1 MNDAAGKQKAS
12 AKPHF
17 FLSYAHM
24 PPVGTRNPNSR
35 VSQFYEDLCE
45 AVLQLT
51 PLPTAD
57 PVGFMDE
64 TMHQGDNW
72 AVKISEALATC
83 RVFVPLYHPRL
94 FRSTPC
100 GQEWYT
106 FAQRAANAPGGT
118 AQNSAIV
125 PVLWVGMREG
135 ALPQVASAVQFNHS
149 SFPRAYA
156 EDGLYALMAQR
167 HHQGLYE
174 KVVYKLA
181 RRIVEVALETVVPVV
196 EPVDF
201 TTNPSAFPGR
211 SPADELTIAV
221 LAFKDSEVPAH
232 RDRGYYGARRTDW
245 QPYVRGGDAA
255 LAEKAAQL
263 ARQCDL
269 NPTIHEFELAAP
281 RLMELERPQGPGVLL
296 VDRWVLQDPQ
306 RCALVRE
313 FARRNPAWV
322 AVVEPWNR
330 DDPQCAA
337 ETGSLA
343 ALSEQVLRQRGG
355 SVRPSFRPVAGDGA
369 DPEGVPTASD
379 FGLAFQHAAIRAQKA
394 YKERALPRPP
404 VTGESRPRLRDAFGD
419 AGRPSQNRYADPH
432 ADPGPPLENDEHDRE
447 FDEQDEHDGEFD
459 PDLDG
464 EFDEDDEGGDH
475 DV

>member
-1 MNDAAGKQKAS
+1 MNDAEGGRTAS

-24 PPVGTRNPNSR
+24 PTVGSRNPNLR

-64 TMHQGDNW
+64 TMHQGENW
-72 AVKISEALATC
+72 ALKISEALATC

-106 FAQRAANAPGGT
+106 FARRAANAPGGPAHNT
-118 AQNSAIV
+118 AIV

-135 ALPQVASAVQFNHS
+135 ALPSVAAEVQYNHS
-149 SFPRAYA
+149 SMPRAYT

-167 HHQGLYE
+167 HNQGLYE

-181 RRIVEVALETVVPVV
+181 RRIVDVALETVVPVV

-201 TTNPSAFPGR
+201 TTNPSAFPSR

-221 LAFKDSEVPAH
+221 LSFKDTEVPGH
-232 RDRGYYGARRTDW
+232 RDPGWYGALRTDW
-245 QPYVRGGDAA
+245 QPYVRGGDTT

-269 NPTIHEFELAAP
+269 NPTVHEFDARAEL
-281 RLMELERPQGPGVLL
+281 LMELEQPQGPGVVLL
-296 VDRWVLQDPQ
+296 DRWVLQDPH
-306 RCALVRE
+306 RAALVAE

-322 AVVEPWNR
+322 TVVEPWNR

-337 ETGSLA
+337 EADALA
-343 ALSEQVLRQRGG
+343 ALSDRVLRRRGAAA
-355 SVRPSFRPVAGDGA
+355 RPTFRAGAGDRTDA
-369 DPEGVPTASD
+369 EGVPTATD

-394 YKERALPRPP
+394 FKERALPRPP
-404 VTGESRPRLRDAFGD
+404 AAGEPRPRLTGAFNELPPR
-419 AGRPSQNRYADPH
+419 GRRPFA
-432 ADPGPPLENDEHDRE
+432 NDQDRESDRGGEHDA
-447 FDEQDEHDGEFD
+447 
-459 PDLDG
+459 
-464 EFDEDDEGGDH
+464 
-475 DV
+475 

>member
-1 MNDAAGKQKAS
+1 MNDAEGGRKAS

-24 PPVGTRNPNSR
+24 PPVGTRNPNAR

-72 AVKISEALATC
+72 AAKISEALATC

-106 FAQRAANAPGGT
+106 FAQRTANAPGG
-118 AQNSAIV
+118 AEQNSAIV
-125 PVLWVGMREG
+125 PVLWVGMQDG
-135 ALPQVASAVQFNHS
+135 ALPPVAHAVQYNHP

-211 SPADELTIAV
+211 SAADELTIAV
-221 LAFKDSEVPAH
+221 LAFRDSEVPAH
-232 RDRGYYGARRTDW
+232 RDRGYYGAGRTDW
-245 QPYVRGGDAA
+245 NPYLRGAETA
-255 LAEKAAQL
+255 LAEKAMQL

-269 NPTIHEFELAAP
+269 NPTVHEFDLAAG
-281 RLMELERPQGPGVLL
+281 RLMELERPQGPGVVLL
-296 VDRWVLQDPQ
+296 DRWVLQDP
-306 RCALVRE
+306 RRRELVRE

-330 DDPQCAA
+330 DDPQCVARSA
-337 ETGSLA
+337 ELITLTN
-343 ALSEQVLRQRGG
+343 QVLGRAV
-355 SVRPSFRPVAGDGA
+355 SARPSFRPTAGDAG
-369 DPEGVPTASD
+369 DPEGVPTAPD
-379 FGLAFQHAAIRAQKA
+379 FGLAFQHAAVRAQKA
-394 YKERALPRPP
+394 FKERALPRPP
-404 VTGESRPRLRDAFGD
+404 GTGESRPRLAGAFED
-419 AGRPSQNRYADPH
+419 PRPPTGRHHEPDPRT
-432 ADPGPPLENDEHDRE
+432 AYFEPRTT
-447 FDEQDEHDGEFD
+447 
-459 PDLDG
+459 
-464 EFDEDDEGGDH
+464 EDDQNEGGDH

>member
-1 MNDAAGKQKAS
+1 MNDAEGGRKAS

-24 PPVGTRNPNSR
+24 PPVGTRNPNAR

-72 AVKISEALATC
+72 AAKISEALATC

-106 FAQRAANAPGGT
+106 FAQRAANAPGGA

-125 PVLWVGMREG
+125 PVLWVGMQDG
-135 ALPQVASAVQFNHS
+135 ALPPVAHAVQYNHP

-211 SPADELTIAV
+211 SPADELIIAV

-232 RDRGYYGARRTDW
+232 RDAGYYGARRTDW
-245 QPYVRGGDAA
+245 QPYLRGGDTA
-255 LAEKAAQL
+255 LAEKAMQL

-269 NPTIHEFELAAP
+269 NPTVHEFDLSAG
-281 RLMELERPQGPGVLL
+281 RLMELERPQGPGVVLL
-296 VDRWVLQDPQ
+296 DRWVLQDPG
-306 RCALVRE
+306 RRELVRE

-330 DDPQCAA
+330 DDPQCVARAA
-337 ETGSLA
+337 ELL
-343 ALSEQVLRQRGG
+343 ALSNQVLGRGRAPA
-355 SVRPSFRPVAGDGA
+355 RPSFRPAAGDPA
-369 DPEGVPTASD
+369 DPEGVPTATD
-379 FGLAFQHAAIRAQKA
+379 FGLVFQHAAIRAQKA
-394 YKERALPRPP
+394 FKERALPRPP
-404 VTGESRPRLRDAFGD
+404 ATGEGRPRLSGAFD
-419 AGRPSQNRYADPH
+419 DPRPPIGRR
-432 ADPGPPLENDEHDRE
+432 
-447 FDEQDEHDGEFD
+447 GEFG
-459 PDLDG
+459 P
-464 EFDEDDEGGDH
+464 EFGSEFGSEFGPESDRHDEDDEGGDH
-475 DV
+475 DD